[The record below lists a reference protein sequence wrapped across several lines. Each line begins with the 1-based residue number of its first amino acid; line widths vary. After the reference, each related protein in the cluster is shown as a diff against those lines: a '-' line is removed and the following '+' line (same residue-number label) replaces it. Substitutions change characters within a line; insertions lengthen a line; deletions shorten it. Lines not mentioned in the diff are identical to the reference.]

1 MKITVSETSGK
12 PIYEQ
17 IKQQIRAAVLNGDLL
32 PGDPL
37 PSLRKLAGEL
47 GISILTITRAY
58 NELAE
63 DGILVNIQGKGTF
76 VADRSADRMREQLM
90 ARVGATLDAVCAAAK
105 TAGIPLIDL
114 LGMLEDRY
122 NSTPGPDSK

>member
-63 DGILVNIQGKGTF
+63 DGILVNMQGKGTF
-76 VADRSADRMREQLM
+76 VADRSADRMREQLT
-90 ARVGATLDAVCAAAK
+90 ARVGATLDAVCVAAK

-114 LGMLEDRY
+114 LSMLEDRY